1 MAKSLEF
8 DTNVFINCPF
18 DEGYRPMLWAI
29 VFTVLSCG
37 FSPRSAMEENDAGVV
52 RLDKIKR
59 LIKESRL
66 GIHDISRTEL
76 DGISGLPRFN
86 MPFELGI
93 DLGARAYGS
102 RQLARKKMLIFDRDQ
117 YRYQQFLSDIAGQDI
132 SAHGDS
138 VENAILKVRA
148 WLNNS
153 QNSGRPLLGA
163 DAIEASFTRFTAKL
177 PDMCEDSQLKHE
189 NLDFGDFVYFAGV
202 WLEQTA

>member
-1 MAKSLEF
+1 
-8 DTNVFINCPF
+8 
-18 DEGYRPMLWAI
+18 MLWAI

-37 FSPRSAMEENDAGVV
+37 FSPRSAMEENDAGAI

-76 DGISGLPRFN
+76 DTTSGLPRFN

-102 RQLARKKMLIFDRDQ
+102 RQLTRKKILIFDRDR

-138 VENAILKVRA
+138 VSNVISKVRG

-153 QNSGRPLLGA
+153 QSSGRPLLGA
-163 DAIEASFTRFTAKL
+163 DAIEASFTKFIAEL
-177 PDMCEDSQLKHE
+177 PNMCEESQLNHE
-189 NLDFGDFVYFAGV
+189 KLDFGDFVYFAGV